1 MHPSIVRAG
10 RIALIVT
17 LAVSLAAC
25 GGRRRAMQARAA
37 TPPPVSGVPSTPG
50 GNYGSGTTA
59 GQVLRDVAYGS
70 DAQQRFDVYLPA
82 NASNAPVIFMVH
94 GGAWRLGDK
103 AADKVVDNKVAHWVP
118 KGFIFISTNYRLT
131 ADPLSQAGDVAQ
143 AVAYAQNF
151 VAGHGGDSSRFI
163 LMGHSAGGHLA
174 GMVAASPSL
183 ASSHGAKPWLGFVS
197 LDGQQDIVR
206 RMEAPHQRFLDKAF
220 GKDPNYWRAASPIY
234 QLTSAIKLVLLI
246 CSTQRA
252 EDSCPQA
259 QEYASKVA
267 SLGGKAKVVA
277 LDLSHEEINVT
288 LGQPGG
294 YTDDVDAFIR
304 SLGVSF

>member
-1 MHPSIVRAG
+1 MHPSIARTG
-10 RIALIVT
+10 SIALIVT

-25 GGRRRAMQARAA
+25 GGRRHAMQARAA
-37 TPPPVSGVPSTPG
+37 TPPSVSGVPSTPT
-50 GNYGSGTTA
+50 TTA
-59 GQVLRDVAYGS
+59 SQVLRDVAYGS

-131 ADPLSQAGDVAQ
+131 ADPLSQADDVAK
-143 AVAYAQNF
+143 AVAYAQNY
-151 VAGHGGDSSRFI
+151 VTSHGGDSSRFI

-206 RMEAPHQRFLDKAF
+206 RMEKKPHERFLDKAF
-220 GKDPNYWRAASPIY
+220 GTDPNYWRAASPIY
-234 QLTSAIKLVLLI
+234 QLTSAIKPVLLI

-277 LDLSHEEINVT
+277 MNLSHEEINVT
-288 LGQPGG
+288 LGLPGN
-294 YTDDVDAFIR
+294 YTDEVDAFIR